1 MRYEV
6 KLTSQAIEQIES
18 IVQYISKVL
27 FVPETAR
34 KWADTLQHEIEKLD
48 FMPSRY
54 PLTEEEPCH
63 TKEIHKMPFKNF
75 LVYYLID
82 EDRKVVWITAVI
94 YGRRDQISTLTDIL
108 FEEKNL

>member
-6 KLTSQAIEQIES
+6 KITSQAIAQIGE

-27 FVPETAR
+27 FAPETAR
-34 KWADTLQHEIEKLD
+34 KWVDNLQNEIAKLD
-48 FMPSRY
+48 FTPSRY
-54 PLTEEEPCH
+54 PLTEEEPWH

-82 EDRKVVWITAVI
+82 ENKKKVWITAVI
-94 YGRRDQISTLTDIL
+94 YRSKDQMVALTDMM
-108 FEEKNL
+108 FDDTE